1 MNNFYVVPTLQL
13 EMRVIG
19 PFAVYDEAVQYGQ
32 TVLKEP
38 FAVKSWTTTGGKN
51 IVFDVEAPIKRPTAL
66 ERFSRDWR
74 RNLALIEALP
84 ERWREQIAEY
94 VMDGKQ
100 LENSLLHAAFANDFK
115 RVMDAFD
122 DEGIT
127 AGDLG
132 RLKNF
137 LFSSVPSGCQGS
149 LTLYNKW
156 TEKGG
161 YGGMTR

>member
-19 PFAVYDEAVQYGQ
+19 PFAVYDEAVQYGH
-32 TVLKEP
+32 TVLKES
-38 FAVKSWTTTGGKN
+38 FAVKSWTKTSGKN
-51 IVFDVEAPIKRPTAL
+51 IIFDVEAPIKRPTAL
-66 ERFSRDWR
+66 ERFSRDFSF
-74 RNLALIEALP
+74 NVALIEALP
-84 ERWREQIAEY
+84 ERWRLPIAEY

-100 LENSLLHAAFANDFK
+100 LENSLLRAAFANDFK
-115 RVMDAFD
+115 RVMDAFEY
-122 DEGIT
+122 EGIT

-137 LFSSVPSGCQGS
+137 LFSSVPSECQGS

-161 YGGMTR
+161 YEGKKR